1 MSGGQVE
8 LIIRRQATPQAN
20 PYWERFAM
28 DHAPGMNIISCLM
41 EIQRRPVTHDGRPT
55 TPVVW
60 ECNCLEEVCGSC
72 TMLVNGHPRQAC
84 SALVDQVKQPI
95 TLAPLSKFP
104 VVRDLIVDRS
114 QMFEA
119 LKRIAAWI
127 PLDGTYDLGP
137 GPKLDEAERMFSYRI
152 ARCMTCGCCQEAC
165 PQFNHRSSY
174 IGPAPLT
181 QVRLFNAHPT
191 GALIAHQRLGA
202 LLARGGIADCGN
214 AQNCVRVCPK
224 EVPITDA
231 IADLGWQTT
240 RELLR
245 RLLAR

>member
-1 MSGGQVE
+1 MSDGRVE
-8 LIIRRQATPQAN
+8 LIIRRQESPKARAR
-20 PYWERFAM
+20 WDRFAVE
-28 DHAPGMNIISCLM
+28 HEPGMNVISCLM
-41 EIQRRPVTHDGRPT
+41 AIQRRPVTREGRPT
-55 TPVVW
+55 TPVAW

-72 TMLVNGHPRQAC
+72 TMLINGHPRQAC
-84 SALVDQVKQPI
+84 STLVDQIKQPI
-95 TLAPLSKFP
+95 AVAPLSRFP
-104 VVRDLIVDRS
+104 VVRDLIVDRG

-127 PLDGTYDLGP
+127 PLDGTHDLGP
-137 GPKLDEAERMFSYRI
+137 GPKMDEAERAFSYRI

-191 GALIAHQRLGA
+191 GAMIAHQRLGA

-240 RELLR
+240 RELIR

>member
-41 EIQRRPVTHDGRPT
+41 EIQRCPVTRDGRPT

-84 SALVDQVKQPI
+84 SALVGQVKQPI

-119 LKRIAAWI
+119 LKRIAATSSSPSGAFLAVYCGSSRI
-127 PLDGTYDLGP
+127 GRTGSGGT
-137 GPKLDEAERMFSYRI
+137 
-152 ARCMTCGCCQEAC
+152 
-165 PQFNHRSSY
+165 
-174 IGPAPLT
+174 
-181 QVRLFNAHPT
+181 
-191 GALIAHQRLGA
+191 
-202 LLARGGIADCGN
+202 
-214 AQNCVRVCPK
+214 
-224 EVPITDA
+224 
-231 IADLGWQTT
+231 
-240 RELLR
+240 
-245 RLLAR
+245 